1 MIYAIVSQKGG
12 VGKTSLVQNVGAELA
27 SRGDATL
34 LVDFDSQA
42 NLTQGWGLDPG
53 AERPT
58 IYNALLSPAQTSRA
72 IINLRP
78 HLDLLP
84 ANLDLAGAELQF
96 AGDFDR
102 NGKLKAALKAVST
115 MYTYVLI
122 DTPPTLSFLTSN
134 ALVAAQRVIVPL
146 QCQYYA
152 LKALGPVF
160 EIVSRAAQVNE
171 GVHVYTIVPTMYDA
185 RNSLSG
191 PVVEAARAQYGAL
204 VSRTMIPVNIRVA
217 DAPLHGLPVREHDP
231 AATGTAAYKE
241 LVEEIFDGHENSQD
255 GGGAFSR
262 HACRV
267 AGAAR
272 GCTTVAGSAHATGPA
287 RAQNVFDD
295 RRPNRPRRKLR
306 CSAWGGDQ

>member
-53 AERPT
+53 AERPN

-191 PVVEAARAQYGAL
+191 PVVEAARAQYVVL

-241 LVEEIFDGHENSQD
+241 LVEEIFDGH
-255 GGGAFSR
+255 
-262 HACRV
+262 
-267 AGAAR
+267 
-272 GCTTVAGSAHATGPA
+272 
-287 RAQNVFDD
+287 
-295 RRPNRPRRKLR
+295 
-306 CSAWGGDQ
+306 